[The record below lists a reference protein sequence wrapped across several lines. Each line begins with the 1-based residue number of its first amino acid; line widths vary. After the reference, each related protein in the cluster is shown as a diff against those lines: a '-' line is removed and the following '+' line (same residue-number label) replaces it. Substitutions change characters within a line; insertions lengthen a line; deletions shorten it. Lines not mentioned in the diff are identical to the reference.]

1 MSTWRPSASSQQL
14 RFRAQVVSTIRAF
27 MAERRIMEVATPV
40 QTAAGVTEPQIQ
52 SLPLGN
58 GGGFLRSSPEYFHK
72 RLLAAGSGD
81 VYEIGP
87 VFRSGERGRLHRPE
101 FTLLEWYRIGQ
112 SWRDLADETVTLIQA
127 CSPPAKTGWTV
138 RYASWS
144 ACFSDRLGFDPLI
157 DSQAAQSL
165 TETELPSD
173 CDVSMR
179 LDYLFAQKI
188 QTAFPP
194 GQLTVVHGY
203 PADQAALAMLD
214 PEDPSRACRFEVF
227 AGPLELANGY
237 QELTDASEQRARF
250 EQDNRRRDQ
259 LGLPAMPIDEALLDA
274 MAAGLPPCS
283 GVALGLERLLLAL
296 SDADDIS
303 AVMAFG

>member
-1 MSTWRPSASSQQL
+1 MSVWRPSALTQQL

-27 MAERRIMEVATPV
+27 MAERRIMEVTTPV
-40 QTAAGVTEPQIQ
+40 LTATGVTEPQIQ
-52 SLPLGN
+52 SLALGA
-58 GGGFLRSSPEYFHK
+58 GDGYLRTSPEYFHK

-101 FTLLEWYRIGQ
+101 FTLLEWYRIGKT
-112 SWRDLADETVTLIQA
+112 WRDLADETLALIQA
-127 CSPPAKTGWTV
+127 CSSPAKTGWTV

-144 ACFSDRLGFDPLI
+144 SCFADQLGFDPST
-157 DSQAAQSL
+157 DSQAALDL

-173 CDVSMR
+173 CDLSMR

-188 QTAFPP
+188 QTAFPTS
-194 GQLTVVHGY
+194 QLTVVHGY
-203 PADQAALAMLD
+203 PAAQAALAMLD
-214 PEDPSRACRFEVF
+214 PEDTTRACRFEVF

-237 QELTDASEQRARF
+237 QELTDAGEQRARF
-250 EQDNRRRDQ
+250 EQDNRRRAQ
-259 LGLPAMPIDEALLDA
+259 LGLPTMPIDEALLGA
-274 MAAGLPPCS
+274 LAAGLPPCS